1 MPLTSIRLQ
10 SFKSFADS
18 GEIPLAP
25 LTVIFGRNNTG
36 KSSIL
41 QSLLIL
47 RQTLDTPADVARLN
61 LRGPTYAAG
70 AYSDIV
76 HMHRIREKVTF
87 GLGVALAGTRWEGQ
101 LELEFK
107 SDEPQAPCL
116 TQLTITTQQAE
127 KLVVSRGRGAGG
139 PYELAIG
146 DDNLGGGRKANFR
159 FSVNQFLPL
168 IGEEPSHVGRP
179 NARREK
185 SRTAARQIL
194 KAVEDSLGSTRAVG
208 AFRRQPERSYEYQG
222 RPPEGVDTTGRHVV
236 DALVEDANR
245 RRRRGEL
252 VQSVNRWLERVGRV
266 RLMPIRAIT
275 PKAKIYEIRLRDTD
289 SGRWANFADVGFGIG
304 QALPVIVEGLRTPEN
319 GTFLVQEPEIH
330 LHPDAQLAMADF
342 LIDLVRANRRVIV
355 ETHSENILLRI
366 RRAVVQHTSAGG
378 EAKGLSK
385 DDISVI
391 HVSKTPGGA
400 SQADRLELDDL
411 GQIRNWPPAFM
422 DEATEERMTIMQEV
436 AKAANRGKNA

>member
-1 MPLTSIRLQ
+1 MPITSIRLQ

-61 LRGPTYAAG
+61 LRGPTCAAG

-76 HMHRIREKVTF
+76 HMHRSREKVTF
-87 GLGVALAGTRWEGQ
+87 GLGVALAGKWEGQ

-116 TQLTITTQQAE
+116 TRLTITTRQAE
-127 KLVVSRGRGAGG
+127 TLILSRGAGAGG
-139 PYELAIG
+139 PYKLAIG
-146 DDNLGGGRKANFR
+146 NDNLGGGKKANFR

-168 IGEEPSHVGRP
+168 IGDEPPHVGRP
-179 NARREK
+179 NTRREK

-194 KAVEDSLGSTRAVG
+194 KAVEDSLRSTRAVG
-208 AFRRQPERSYEYQG
+208 AFRRMPDRRYEYQG
-222 RPPEGVDTTGRHVV
+222 RPPEAVDPAGLHVV

-252 VQSVNRWLERVGRV
+252 VHSVNKWLDRVGRV
-266 RLMPIRAIT
+266 RLMPIRAI
-275 PKAKIYEIRLRDTD
+275 ARQSKIYEIRLRDTD

-366 RRAVVQHTSAGG
+366 RHAVIQHTSAGDG
-378 EAKGLSK
+378 ARGLSK
-385 DDISVI
+385 DCISVV

-400 SQADRLELDDL
+400 SQAARLQLDDL
-411 GQIRNWPPAFM
+411 GQIKNWPPGFM
-422 DEATEERMTIMQEV
+422 DEATEERMTILEET
-436 AKAANRGKNA
+436 AKAAARGKNA

>member
-1 MPLTSIRLQ
+1 MPLTSIRLEN
-10 SFKSFADS
+10 FKSFEDS

-47 RQTLDTPADVARLN
+47 HQTLDAPADVARLN
-61 LRGPTYAAG
+61 LRGPTYPAG
-70 AYSDIV
+70 EYSDIV
-76 HMHRIREKVTF
+76 HMHRTRQRVMF
-87 GLGVALAGTRWEGQ
+87 GLRVTTAGTGMEGL
-101 LELEFK
+101 LELEFR

-116 TQLTITTQQAE
+116 SRLTVTTQHADP
-127 KLVVSRGRGAGG
+127 LTVRRGPGAGG
-139 PYELAIG
+139 PYELVI
-146 DDNLGGGRKANFR
+146 DEDNLGGGKKANFA
-159 FSVNQFLPL
+159 FSVNQLLPL

-179 NARREK
+179 NNRRMK
-185 SRTAARQIL
+185 SRTAARQVL
-194 KAVEDSLGSTRAVG
+194 KAVEESLGATRAVG
-208 AFRRQPERSYEYQG
+208 AFRRQPDRRYEYQG
-222 RPPEGVDTTGRHVV
+222 RPPEAADPMGQHVV

-245 RRRRGEL
+245 RRHPGEL
-252 VQSVNRWLERVGRV
+252 VRNVNKWLERVGRV
-266 RLMPIRAIT
+266 RLMPISAVTRQ
-275 PKAKIYEIRLRDTD
+275 AKIYEIRVRDTD

-342 LIDLVRANRRVIV
+342 LIDLVKTNRRVIV

-366 RRAVVQHTSAGG
+366 RHAVVRHTSEGGGAG
-378 EAKGLSK
+378 GLSK

-391 HVSKTPGGA
+391 HVSRKTGNTSKA
-400 SQADRLELDDL
+400 ERLQLDDL
-411 GQIRNWPPAFM
+411 GQITNWPAGFM
-422 DEATEERMTIMQEV
+422 DEATRERMTILQEV
-436 AKAANRGKNA
+436 AQVAAGGKNV

>member
-1 MPLTSIRLQ
+1 MPITSIRLQ

-18 GEIPLAP
+18 GEILLAP

-76 HMHRIREKVTF
+76 HMHRTSEKVTF
-87 GLGVALAGTRWEGQ
+87 RLGVAAADTNWEGQ

-116 TQLTITTQQAE
+116 TRLTVTTPQADTVM
-127 KLVVSRGRGAGG
+127 LGRGRAAGG
-139 PYELAIG
+139 PYELTIG
-146 DDNLGGGRKANFR
+146 DDNLGGGKRANFR

-168 IGEEPSHVGRP
+168 IGPEPSHVGRP
-179 NARREK
+179 NTRRER
-185 SRTAARQIL
+185 SRIAARQIL
-194 KAVEDSLGSTRAVG
+194 RAAEDSLRSARAVG
-208 AFRRQPERSYEYQG
+208 AFRRQPDRRYEYQG
-222 RPPEGVDTTGRHVV
+222 RPPEAVDSTGLHVI
-236 DALVEDANR
+236 DALVEDVNR
-245 RRRRGEL
+245 RRHRGEL
-252 VQSVNRWLERVGRV
+252 VRSVNRWLERVGRV

-275 PKAKIYEIRLRDTD
+275 RQSKIYEIRLKDTD

-366 RRAVVQHTSAGG
+366 RRAVIEHTSAGDG
-378 EAKGLSK
+378 ARGLSK
-385 DDISVI
+385 DCISVV
-391 HVSKTPGGA
+391 HVSKTPGGD
-400 SQADRLELDDL
+400 SQAAQLELDGL
-411 GQIRNWPPAFM
+411 GQIKNWPPGFM
-422 DEATEERMTIMQEV
+422 DEATEERMTIMKET
-436 AKAANRGKNA
+436 AKAAARGKNA

>member
-10 SFKSFADS
+10 SFKCFRDS
-18 GEIPLAP
+18 GKILLAP

-47 RQTLDTPADVARLN
+47 RQTLDAPADVARLN
-61 LRGPTYAAG
+61 LRGPTYVAG

-76 HMHRIREKVTF
+76 HMHRIRERVTF

-107 SDEPQAPCL
+107 SDGPQAPCL
-116 TQLTITTQQAE
+116 TRLTITTQQAE

-168 IGEEPSHVGRP
+168 IGVEPPHVGRP
-179 NARREK
+179 NARREM
-185 SRTAARQIL
+185 SRTGARQIL
-194 KAVEDSLGSTRAVG
+194 KAVEDSLRSTRAVG
-208 AFRRQPERSYEYQG
+208 AFRRQPDRRYEYQG
-222 RPPEGVDTTGRHVV
+222 RPPEAVDPTGQHVV

-245 RRRRGEL
+245 RRRHGEL
-252 VQSVNRWLERVGRV
+252 VKSVNRWLERVGRV

-275 PKAKIYEIRLRDTD
+275 RQAKIYEIRLKDTD

-304 QALPVIVEGLRTPEN
+304 QALPVLVEGLRTPEN

-366 RRAVVQHTSAGG
+366 RHAIVQHTSAGG
-378 EAKGLSK
+378 GARGLSK
-385 DDISVI
+385 EQISVV
-391 HVSKTPGGA
+391 HVSKTTGGA

-411 GQIRNWPPAFM
+411 GQIKNWPPGFM
-422 DEATEERMTIMQEV
+422 DEATEERMKFMEEMAQ
-436 AKAANRGKNA
+436 AAARGKNA

>member
-18 GEIPLAP
+18 GEILLAP

-76 HMHRIREKVTF
+76 HMHRTSEKVTF
-87 GLGVALAGTRWEGQ
+87 RLGVAPAGTNWEGQ

-116 TQLTITTQQAE
+116 TRLTITTQQAE

-139 PYELAIG
+139 PYKLAIG
-146 DDNLGGGRKANFR
+146 NDNLGGGKKANFR

-168 IGEEPSHVGRP
+168 IGPEPSHVGRP
-179 NARREK
+179 NTRREK

-194 KAVEDSLGSTRAVG
+194 KAVEDSLRSTRAVG
-208 AFRRQPERSYEYQG
+208 AFRRQPDRRYEYQG
-222 RPPEGVDTTGRHVV
+222 RPPEAVDPTGLHVV

-252 VQSVNRWLERVGRV
+252 MHSVNRWLDRVGRV

-275 PKAKIYEIRLRDTD
+275 RQSKIYEIRLRDTD

-366 RRAVVQHTSAGG
+366 RHAVIQHTSAGG
-378 EAKGLSK
+378 GARGLSK
-385 DDISVI
+385 DDISAV
-391 HVSKTPGGA
+391 HVSKTTGGD
-400 SQADRLELDDL
+400 SQAARLELDDL
-411 GQIRNWPPAFM
+411 GQIKNWPSGFM
-422 DEATEERMTIMQEV
+422 DEATEERMTIMEEM
-436 AKAANRGKNA
+436 AKAAARGENA